1 MTELRR
7 IERRQLSRYLQ
18 VFNRNTGKPMGSI
31 GNISLDGLM
40 LVSQWPM
47 LVGACFDLCLHVPGE
62 QGVERVID
70 FQAECM
76 WSREDVTPGTFD
88 SGFALVAPPAD
99 YMQMVA
105 ALRDYFSFAPEACS

>member
-7 IERRQLSRYLQ
+7 IERKQLSRYLQ

-31 GNISLDGLM
+31 GNISQDGLM

-47 LVGACFDLCLHVPGE
+47 LVGARFEMCMKVPGGE
-62 QGVERVID
+62 GAEHVIE
-70 FQAECM
+70 FHAECV

-99 YMQMVA
+99 YMQTLD
-105 ALRDYFSFAPEACS
+105 ALRDYFSFAP